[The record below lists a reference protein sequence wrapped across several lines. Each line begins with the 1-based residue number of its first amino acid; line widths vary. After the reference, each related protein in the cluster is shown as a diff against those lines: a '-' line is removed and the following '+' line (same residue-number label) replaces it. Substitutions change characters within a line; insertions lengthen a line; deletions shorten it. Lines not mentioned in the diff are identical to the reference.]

1 MEGCSASSWILWLKA
16 WLGAFLDVLLL
27 SNQQTKLLLKGG
39 KFFMGHGFRSP
50 GTELEEL
57 MRVQRAVGGQ
67 QGHDS
72 FTQGLKTRQKR
83 WKASLSWRQSPHRGE
98 RRPHCGGSKE
108 RRSALESRRVS
119 LGAHWV
125 DSRESSLLRRLE
137 RGREIGL

>member
-1 MEGCSASSWILWLKA
+1 
-16 WLGAFLDVLLL
+16 
-27 SNQQTKLLLKGG
+27 
-39 KFFMGHGFRSP
+39 MGHGFRSP

-98 RRPHCGGSKE
+98 RRPHCEGSIWGMTGSMVE
-108 RRSALESRRVS
+108 RNKPGPWNPR
-119 LGAHWV
+119 
-125 DSRESSLLRRLE
+125 D
-137 RGREIGL
+137 